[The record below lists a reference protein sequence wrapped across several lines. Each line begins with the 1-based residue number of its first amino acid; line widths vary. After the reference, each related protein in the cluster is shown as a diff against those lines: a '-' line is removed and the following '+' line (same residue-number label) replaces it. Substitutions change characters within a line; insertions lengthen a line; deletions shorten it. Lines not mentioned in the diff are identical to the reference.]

1 MTKKYTKVLY
11 QTLWKSPRGP
21 EICEIT
27 NETSVEEIMQQ
38 WETETSHICQ
48 YLHWVLVSKSK
59 GSLKNPHKIKHKNPP
74 QAKQGLKS

>member
-1 MTKKYTKVLY
+1 MMKKYTKVLY
-11 QTLWKSPRGP
+11 QTVWKSPRGP

-48 YLHWVLVSKSK
+48 YLH
-59 GSLKNPHKIKHKNPP
+59 
-74 QAKQGLKS
+74 